1 MMKTKAIAV
10 NITEPCSQNWDLMEK
25 RKDERFCES
34 CQKCVVDFSTYSNT
48 EIVKALSSSKIDIC
62 GRMTNRQLTQ
72 LNHYLIAVPTNNN
85 WLKYLG
91 VLAIGAGV
99 FAGDV
104 SAHVL
109 KKPVAISNAIVK
121 PVEILKKAI
130 PKKIYGY
137 VFDENNQP
145 IAELR
150 IVVANTKLFTKTDNN
165 GRYEIIL
172 GKNSIPK
179 TSLIKVESLKFE
191 GSVKVNLSTS
201 KQANINLQELYM
213 IMGKIALTNK
223 N

>member
-1 MMKTKAIAV
+1 MKTKAIAI
-10 NITEPCSQNWDLMEK
+10 NITNPCSENWDLMEK
-25 RKDERFCES
+25 KNDGNFCES
-34 CQKCVVDFSTYSNT
+34 CQKCVVDFSTYSNA
-48 EIVKALSSSKIDIC
+48 EIVKILSSSKSDIC
-62 GRMTNRQLTQ
+62 GRLTNRQLAQ
-72 LNHYLIAVPTNNN
+72 LNHYLIAVPTNHN

-91 VLAIGAGV
+91 VLAIGASV

-104 SAHVL
+104 KANVL
-109 KKPVAISNAIVK
+109 KKPEAISSSSVKSADVSKIVS
-121 PVEILKKAI
+121 

-137 VFDENNQP
+137 VFDENNKP
-145 IAELR
+145 IAGLR
-150 IVVANTKLFTKTDNN
+150 IVVANTKLFAKTDNN

-179 TSLIKVESLKFE
+179 SSLIKVESLKFE
-191 GSVKVNLSTS
+191 GSVEVNLSAS

>member
-1 MMKTKAIAV
+1 MKTKAIAI
-10 NITEPCSQNWDLMEK
+10 NIAQPCKQNWDLMEK
-25 RKDERFCES
+25 RNDGHFCES
-34 CQKCVVDFSTYSNT
+34 CQKCVIDFSTFSNS
-48 EIVKALSSSKIDIC
+48 EIVKVLSSSKSDIC
-62 GRMTNRQLTQ
+62 GRMTNRQLAQ

-91 VLAIGAGV
+91 VLAIGASV
-99 FAGDV
+99 FAGGA

-109 KKPVAISNAIVK
+109 KKPVAISNSTFK
-121 PVEILKKAI
+121 PTNILKTVS

-137 VFDENNQP
+137 VFDDNNKP
-145 IAELR
+145 IAGLR
-150 IVVANTKLFTKTDNN
+150 IVVVDTKLFAKTDNN
-165 GRYEIIL
+165 GRYEITL
-172 GKNSIPK
+172 GKNSIPT

-191 GSVKVNLSTS
+191 GSVKVNLSAS